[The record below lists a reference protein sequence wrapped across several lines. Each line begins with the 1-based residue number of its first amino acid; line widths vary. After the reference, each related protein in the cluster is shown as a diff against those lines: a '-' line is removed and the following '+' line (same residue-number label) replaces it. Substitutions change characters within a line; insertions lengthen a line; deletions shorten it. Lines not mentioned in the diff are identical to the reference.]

1 MFQNSVERNRHLSA
15 SNWLRYGDTCSNTF
29 FDFHRAGNKKT
40 LLRELV
46 TEGSIVTGQNDLT
59 QHITKFYA
67 KLYSSSASTTGTKEA
82 KQRCWTSIPSKVSG
96 ECNVAL
102 TKKLS
107 LEEIHTA
114 INALPKGKAPGE
126 DGLPMEFFHACAE
139 ETAPILLQAFSAM
152 LNSGSASASINKGLI
167 TLIPKAGDRAK
178 IGNWRPITLL
188 GSTYKVLAKVLAGRV
203 KAVLPQVIRPNQT
216 GFVEGRSII
225 DNTFMAQEALEWAEE
240 SEQDLVLLL
249 LDFEKAFDRI
259 EWGFLFSALSKLG
272 FNEKWIHWVKTLYKD
287 ASSAIRINGSTG
299 PTFQLARSVRQ
310 GCPLAPYLFIL
321 ATDVL
326 GYMLADPSYKVE
338 GLTLP
343 GGGRVRDQ
351 TFADDTALYLQGSP
365 INLDRAQKV
374 IDIFCTASGAKVNWH
389 KSAAIWASKNERGW
403 NWGEEVGLKWVPA
416 GEGTRYLGIQ
426 VGFHLPPEV
435 NFGKLRLAL
444 KNKLIN
450 WNNNRLSLAG
460 RILVANQVLL
470 ASMWYIA
477 ASWNPSH
484 GMCSH
489 IRGIVRNFIWGG
501 RDTPTRAKVK
511 WSTLVRPIAQGGLG
525 IIDPKA
531 QSEALLAK
539 LLTRG
544 LAPGGEPWKE
554 LIRHKA
560 DQTRLPVH
568 GKGPSIADIN
578 WIFAASKFRK
588 TQGSMW
594 NSILGAWLSV
604 RPGLAK
610 SEPSNSAEILRQPLF
625 GNPSIRNPSGSP
637 LGISGIGEGNAF
649 MRYGCSRVKDL
660 RSTARKEWKS
670 LEELQMR
677 HHPANRSGLARFTAS
692 IPWQPEDLNSII
704 QTGDWISKPDPNMS
718 TAPSWIYHVL
728 EPHRNT
734 AVMIE
739 FKRAT

>member
-1 MFQNSVERNRHLSA
+1 
-15 SNWLRYGDTCSNTF
+15 
-29 FDFHRAGNKKT
+29 
-40 LLRELV
+40 
-46 TEGSIVTGQNDLT
+46 
-59 QHITKFYA
+59 
-67 KLYSSSASTTGTKEA
+67 
-82 KQRCWTSIPSKVSG
+82 
-96 ECNVAL
+96 
-102 TKKLS
+102 
-107 LEEIHTA
+107 
-114 INALPKGKAPGE
+114 
-126 DGLPMEFFHACAE
+126 
-139 ETAPILLQAFSAM
+139 
-152 LNSGSASASINKGLI
+152 
-167 TLIPKAGDRAK
+167 
-178 IGNWRPITLL
+178 
-188 GSTYKVLAKVLAGRV
+188 
-203 KAVLPQVIRPNQT
+203 
-216 GFVEGRSII
+216 
-225 DNTFMAQEALEWAEE
+225 
-240 SEQDLVLLL
+240 
-249 LDFEKAFDRI
+249 
-259 EWGFLFSALSKLG
+259 
-272 FNEKWIHWVKTLYKD
+272 
-287 ASSAIRINGSTG
+287 
-299 PTFQLARSVRQ
+299 
-310 GCPLAPYLFIL
+310 
-321 ATDVL
+321 
-326 GYMLADPSYKVE
+326 
-338 GLTLP
+338 
-343 GGGRVRDQ
+343 
-351 TFADDTALYLQGSP
+351 
-365 INLDRAQKV
+365 
-374 IDIFCTASGAKVNWH
+374 
-389 KSAAIWASKNERGW
+389 
-403 NWGEEVGLKWVPA
+403 
-416 GEGTRYLGIQ
+416 

-450 WNNNRLSLAG
+450 WSNNRLSLAG

-489 IRGIVRNFIWGG
+489 VKGIVRNFIWGG

-511 WSTLVRPIAQGGLG
+511 WSTLVLPIAQGGLG

-568 GKGPSIADIN
+568 EKGPSTADIN

-594 NSILGAWLSV
+594 NNILGAWLSV
-604 RPGLAK
+604 RPGLTK

-637 LGISGIGEGNAF
+637 LGISDIGEGNAF

-660 RSTARKEWKS
+660 RSIARKEWKS

-734 AVMIE
+734 AIVIE
-739 FKRAT
+739 FKRATQSGIIRATTNKEITILTKGYHQVRVLSQDKHGATLKVARCTDTW

>member
-1 MFQNSVERNRHLSA
+1 M
-15 SNWLRYGDTCSNTF
+15 
-29 FDFHRAGNKKT
+29 
-40 LLRELV
+40 
-46 TEGSIVTGQNDLT
+46 
-59 QHITKFYA
+59 
-67 KLYSSSASTTGTKEA
+67 
-82 KQRCWTSIPSKVSG
+82 
-96 ECNVAL
+96 
-102 TKKLS
+102 
-107 LEEIHTA
+107 
-114 INALPKGKAPGE
+114 
-126 DGLPMEFFHACAE
+126 
-139 ETAPILLQAFSAM
+139 
-152 LNSGSASASINKGLI
+152 
-167 TLIPKAGDRAK
+167 
-178 IGNWRPITLL
+178 
-188 GSTYKVLAKVLAGRV
+188 
-203 KAVLPQVIRPNQT
+203 
-216 GFVEGRSII
+216 
-225 DNTFMAQEALEWAEE
+225 
-240 SEQDLVLLL
+240 
-249 LDFEKAFDRI
+249 
-259 EWGFLFSALSKLG
+259 
-272 FNEKWIHWVKTLYKD
+272 
-287 ASSAIRINGSTG
+287 
-299 PTFQLARSVRQ
+299 
-310 GCPLAPYLFIL
+310 
-321 ATDVL
+321 
-326 GYMLADPSYKVE
+326 
-338 GLTLP
+338 
-343 GGGRVRDQ
+343 
-351 TFADDTALYLQGSP
+351 
-365 INLDRAQKV
+365 
-374 IDIFCTASGAKVNWH
+374 
-389 KSAAIWASKNERGW
+389 
-403 NWGEEVGLKWVPA
+403 
-416 GEGTRYLGIQ
+416 
-426 VGFHLPPEV
+426 GFHLPPEV

-450 WNNNRLSLAG
+450 WSNNRLSLAG

-531 QSEALLAK
+531 QFEALLAK

-568 GKGPSIADIN
+568 GKGPSTADIN

-637 LGISGIGEGNAF
+637 LGINGIGEGNAF

-739 FKRAT
+739 FKRATQSGIIRATTNKEITISTKGYHQVRVLSQDKHGATLKVARDAPIPGKRPLIYWIFETGFIQELPWDPGKWHWQAIPPLGDSPFFGYTAKRGYRNAQKTMHTPAMNTFIQGLDLNDSTTHQVTARIWHNSRPRKVGTLIGWRSTGDYL